1 MKAPVNKIIDLSTV
15 DGPGLR
21 TSIFF
26 QKCNIA
32 CLYCHNPE
40 TQNICCHCGLC
51 VSSCPGGAL
60 SLEDGK
66 VTYRKEK
73 CVSCDTCI
81 ALCPHHASPKIEYL
95 SPEEVYQRIQNN
107 FGFIR
112 GITVSGGECSLYPE
126 FLTEL
131 FKLVKKNHLSCLM
144 DSNGMVDLSFYPD
157 LLQVTDGVMLDIKSW
172 DQKIYHNLTGA
183 DNTTVKKNLVLLDSL
198 SKIEELRIVC
208 IPGFVDVKACLSGIV
223 ETIEKE
229 HVSKTKI
236 KLIKFRKNG
245 VKGVLKDQ
253 ESPSDEEMESY
264 RQYAYSLG
272 FTEVVIR

>member
-1 MKAPVNKIIDLSTV
+1 
-15 DGPGLR
+15 
-21 TSIFF
+21 
-26 QKCNIA
+26 
-32 CLYCHNPE
+32 
-40 TQNICCHCGLC
+40 
-51 VSSCPGGAL
+51 
-60 SLEDGK
+60 
-66 VTYRKEK
+66 
-73 CVSCDTCI
+73 
-81 ALCPHHASPKIEYL
+81 
-95 SPEEVYQRIQNN
+95 
-107 FGFIR
+107 
-112 GITVSGGECSLYPE
+112 
-126 FLTEL
+126 
-131 FKLVKKNHLSCLM
+131 M

-183 DNTTVKKNLVLLDSL
+183 ENTTVKKNLVLLDSL

-208 IPGFVDVKACLSGIV
+208 VPGLVDVKACLSGIV